1 MRENQCLAN
10 VRLFSVMAKPEYEL
24 TYLVFFRRKANKLIP
39 MNNHGIKTMS
49 IGYLLRVFLG
59 QETQT

>member
-10 VRLFSVMAKPEYEL
+10 VRLFNVAKPEYEL
-24 TYLVFFRRKANKLIP
+24 TCLVFFRRKANKLIP